1 MDIFAVWR
9 LIRVL
14 AAALACMP
22 VFVPA
27 AWGGAAPRQ
36 ASVGESPSVVAVV
49 YDEDDLSAELQQILA
64 GIESSPDVVVHRIA
78 LRSDEPAPLVRSGR
92 GRPLQ
97 LALGGNAGP
106 GAIAVLYP
114 DIGEPYRSVFHR
126 IIEGIEDKTRSRV
139 ASFAVGAQQSAQ
151 ELAAELRRN
160 QVQVVI
166 ALGRNG
172 LKAAGGL
179 DPEISVVVGGVLS
192 VPETEMRGM
201 AVHSLAP
208 DPALLFER
216 LRSLMPAVRRVFVVH
231 DPRQNAWLMRLARE
245 AARSQNLEL
254 VVYEATDL
262 KAAMLRYQEIVAA
275 ADPRRDALWLP
286 QDSVTV
292 DESAV
297 LPFVLQEAWNRS
309 LPLFSSSLGHVKRG
323 ALFSLYPNN
332 VELGRNL
339 GDAALGR
346 ASTGAAAG
354 RAIQPLKDVLMAVN
368 LRTAGHLG
376 LGIGYRQQQAFDMVF
391 PEP

>member
-1 MDIFAVWR
+1 MDICAVWR
-9 LIRVL
+9 LIRVFV
-14 AAALACMP
+14 AALASVL

-27 AWGGAAPRQ
+27 AWGGAAPRPT
-36 ASVGESPSVVAVV
+36 SVPQSPSVVAVV
-49 YDEDDLSAELQQILA
+49 YDEDDLPAELQQILT
-64 GIESSPDVVVHRIA
+64 GIESVPEMVVHRIA

-254 VVYEATDL
+254 VVSEATDL

-346 ASTGAAAG
+346 ASAGGAAG